1 MLATCNMMIFFSC
14 PVTALK
20 EKDEKKW
27 RIGGKEWLY
36 AAGARCLWA
45 YIRGARC
52 SWLHIVGAQFSLS
65 GYW

>member
-20 EKDEKKW
+20 EKDGKKW

-36 AAGARCLWA
+36 AAGARFLIVYFQC
-45 YIRGARC
+45 IRKYKDYTFDYDDLA
-52 SWLHIVGAQFSLS
+52 V
-65 GYW
+65 